1 MQFHK
6 GGFHPGRWVAVL
18 LAMALAFAAPP
29 LRAAGLEEALA
40 HFATDDY
47 GEIEAGI
54 TAVAESGGPRAASIL
69 EALQDERLFYS
80 TAQKRVFYKDQSGRL
95 FDALTA
101 MPTADNGPAD
111 MDTVGINNRLRR
123 ALDAALGGLTLMSP
137 DRARRYDAAQ
147 AVFKSH
153 EANVLP
159 AIEAAIDKETDAR
172 IKRALNEARAA
183 ITLNADDASE
193 ADKLAAVAA
202 AAKRAIAAMGSEL
215 AVWELAQNAWYGLSL
230 GSVLLLAAI
239 GLAITFGVRGV
250 INLDHGEM
258 VMIGAYVTF
267 V

>member
-1 MQFHK
+1 MRGVREISTMQFHE

-18 LAMALAFAAPP
+18 LAIALAFAVAPS
-29 LRAAGLEEALA
+29 RAAGLEEALA

-47 GEIEAGI
+47 SEIEAGI
-54 TAVAESGGPRAASIL
+54 TAVVESGDPRAASIL
-69 EALQDERLFYS
+69 EALQDDRLLYS
-80 TAQKRVFYKDQSGRL
+80 AEQRRVFYKDQSGRL

-159 AIEAAIDKETDAR
+159 AIEAAIGDRKSTR
-172 IKRALNEARAA
+172 LN
-183 ITLNADDASE
+183 S
-193 ADKLAAVAA
+193 
-202 AAKRAIAAMGSEL
+202 
-215 AVWELAQNAWYGLSL
+215 
-230 GSVLLLAAI
+230 
-239 GLAITFGVRGV
+239 
-250 INLDHGEM
+250 
-258 VMIGAYVTF
+258 
-267 V
+267 